1 MKKILLLMIGGLVA
15 LAAHADLYLVGEKV
29 APNWD
34 ADPKGGSWNCST
46 APKIELK
53 DGYYQFIADGEF
65 QISTVISMNN
75 DQEGW
80 TYFKNNAL
88 AVSSWNGSGTIRTA
102 TMASSTLNT
111 SAPTDWSGNVYY
123 RIRQDNGTYTI
134 EAARNKTDFEN
145 NPVEPTT
152 YTVYFYDQNNVVAA
166 NGCYAHV
173 MYKSGSSEKTLV
185 PWGTRSDVNHLTA
198 TGKFIRRSGNLYPI
212 YALTFTWEYVPTDIL
227 FYNGQSSDTKKY
239 MDNDVKFVNN
249 GYYTNNCKSAET
261 GLVPVQDGD
270 VYLYMH
276 FKEDMIHEA
285 QDGKNGIAYCNI
297 LNSSDQFIGG
307 HNRDEAHR
315 MELISDKYMIYRYKL
330 TSQEI
335 AEGTNV
341 EFSFKKKD
349 SNDYST
355 FRASN
360 SETFNNARWTEF
372 IYATADRQ
380 VNNNKLQYAVQTYLS
395 WENFRQE
402 DAKGRPTA
410 YLVGEGAIFHDADHN
425 DGKWWTPVS
434 PKIYNNLDGSCFYI
448 PVEVTNAHE
457 NTFFKISW
465 VNVKKFHDG
474 ATPGKTSDARD
485 WATYDL
491 GLVGLDQQFV
501 YPQDSFTPEIK
512 DGQDVIPK
520 QSINCTI
527 FGVNSSVKY
536 NNFNQYNWTVDG
548 TKLPEGTYYIVI
560 DTHNECRTVTLTDF
574 DPNPSVEILDPVI
587 KKTTMNLDQAKA
599 LHHHS
604 EHLHLASYNR
614 HIPMDKVNTCS
625 GTVKITGSKG
635 LDIENAG
642 YNIDYTVNMNGNQ
655 VISYQ
660 GKPGSIK
667 LEYLPIGTEDDIEM
681 RAKYTDSERQEKK
694 LDNGTVYRVGR
705 KGTGLTF
712 HSRRGQATVSVP
724 ANMGAPAA
732 TIEKAYYTRPSID
745 EPFGIFIEKM
755 SFGCTTNYHVYGDLV
770 MDFDLPDA
778 DTSRRMQLIHEG
790 HPLKE
795 AFKNI
800 PCLTGWAPLELSEDN
815 DFSNYTEDN
824 NWSAKIIDS
833 DTNVPVYLSSYTD
846 EMDYHNLKN
855 VTVTGKAMA
864 IYPFLYA
871 PNPVFTVETETPANI
886 SSRASD
892 AADVTVETTELPA
905 DTDMSKLA
913 LSLFSRPA
921 SVKYDIKASDVV
933 AGVENVAV
941 DAAEGDAEYYTIA
954 GVRVYGEPEP
964 GIYLRRQGDK
974 VTKVVIR

>member
-1 MKKILLLMIGGLVA
+1 MA

-75 DQEGW
+75 DQGGW

-485 WATYDL
+485 
-491 GLVGLDQQFV
+491 
-501 YPQDSFTPEIK
+501 
-512 DGQDVIPK
+512 
-520 QSINCTI
+520 
-527 FGVNSSVKY
+527 
-536 NNFNQYNWTVDG
+536 
-548 TKLPEGTYYIVI
+548 
-560 DTHNECRTVTLTDF
+560 
-574 DPNPSVEILDPVI
+574 
-587 KKTTMNLDQAKA
+587 
-599 LHHHS
+599 
-604 EHLHLASYNR
+604 
-614 HIPMDKVNTCS
+614 
-625 GTVKITGSKG
+625 
-635 LDIENAG
+635 
-642 YNIDYTVNMNGNQ
+642 
-655 VISYQ
+655 
-660 GKPGSIK
+660 
-667 LEYLPIGTEDDIEM
+667 
-681 RAKYTDSERQEKK
+681 
-694 LDNGTVYRVGR
+694 
-705 KGTGLTF
+705 
-712 HSRRGQATVSVP
+712 
-724 ANMGAPAA
+724 
-732 TIEKAYYTRPSID
+732 
-745 EPFGIFIEKM
+745 
-755 SFGCTTNYHVYGDLV
+755 
-770 MDFDLPDA
+770 
-778 DTSRRMQLIHEG
+778 
-790 HPLKE
+790 
-795 AFKNI
+795 
-800 PCLTGWAPLELSEDN
+800 
-815 DFSNYTEDN
+815 
-824 NWSAKIIDS
+824 
-833 DTNVPVYLSSYTD
+833 
-846 EMDYHNLKN
+846 
-855 VTVTGKAMA
+855 
-864 IYPFLYA
+864 
-871 PNPVFTVETETPANI
+871 
-886 SSRASD
+886 
-892 AADVTVETTELPA
+892 
-905 DTDMSKLA
+905 
-913 LSLFSRPA
+913 
-921 SVKYDIKASDVV
+921 
-933 AGVENVAV
+933 
-941 DAAEGDAEYYTIA
+941 
-954 GVRVYGEPEP
+954 
-964 GIYLRRQGDK
+964 
-974 VTKVVIR
+974 